1 MGRPPLS
8 RDLYLSPNG
17 DRWLLLRDPS
27 DGRSFVRHE
36 ANRASGGH
44 VTDVA
49 LAAFLAADRGGP
61 EHQALW
67 ALIGELVDDGATPP
81 SAIA

>member
-1 MGRPPLS
+1 VS
-8 RDLYLSPNG
+8 RMIYASSNG

-36 ANRASGGH
+36 ANAASGGH
-44 VTDVA
+44 VTDIA

-67 ALIGELVDDGATPP
+67 ALIGELVDQGSRPP

>member
-1 MGRPPLS
+1 MS
-8 RDLYLSPNG
+8 RELYTSSNG
-17 DRWLLLRDPS
+17 DRWLLLRDPT

-36 ANRASGGH
+36 ANPNSGGH
-44 VTDVA
+44 VTDTA

-67 ALIGELVDDGATPP
+67 IWIGALVEGGEPTQPTGLA
-81 SAIA
+81 

>member
-1 MGRPPLS
+1 MIYVS
-8 RDLYLSPNG
+8 SNG

-36 ANRASGGH
+36 ANVASGSH
-44 VTDVA
+44 VTDIA
-49 LAAFLAADRGGP
+49 LTAFLAADRGGP

-67 ALIGELVDDGATPP
+67 ALIGELVDDGATAP
-81 SAIA
+81 SEVA